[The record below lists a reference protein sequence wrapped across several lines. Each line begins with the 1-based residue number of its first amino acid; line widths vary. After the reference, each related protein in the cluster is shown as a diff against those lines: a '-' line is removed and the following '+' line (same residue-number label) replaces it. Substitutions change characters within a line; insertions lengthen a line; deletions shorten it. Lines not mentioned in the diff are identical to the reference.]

1 MRCFFGFTGIF
12 RRKLPAMSFI
22 LMTALWCLL
31 SPPLGS
37 SPINASERPATA
49 EELSVQSGMP
59 VPSGPNAFAYHPVP
73 VPILSEDPAKARPI
87 GVGPVSI
94 DHDLTLQIGLEAF
107 VSRVDIY
114 LIMYM
119 PALSDTFF
127 FFQPDGSLAPFPA
140 GFKPWKSGKT
150 QTVKNNLLG
159 TIPLY
164 LLPSGDYVFFLLA
177 IPKGTPP
184 ASLGKNFTLWTTT
197 VENLR
202 VSDMA
207 NRAASLGGDAKA
219 AATIIMALGRDYS
232 LKTVADAVMAGKLK
246 KFGEIE
252 AGATKQLQTSDKDIP
267 PICGDA
273 PSLFECKSNLI
284 TALKTLSDEVDEALT
299 EWNKAPKE
307 FERLITAFTTYL
319 GSIGYS
325 GAQISDAILGT
336 YMGGDTKIYIPP
348 HPYCTNFPLG
358 GIVKAG
364 DSYTGCG
371 DFIEPEI
378 DRDEIAGLFSDMDP
392 DDFASMEPG
401 TKGMTFPAYYK
412 GTGSVIM
419 FYSNPNFGEVGCVM
433 EKLVHVA
440 RVGGG
445 GYWDGR
451 LKVYSS
457 VYPTTTGTD
466 GLKCLRSKRTFGVA
480 EGYYTDGGE
489 YKEIFNTE
497 TYSGAAIVKFNKHG
511 LWGGVMGTDSRDVY
525 GGKQITKREW
535 YFDLYECTEAEFN
548 AVANK

>member
-1 MRCFFGFTGIF
+1 MRCSYGFTGVP
-12 RRKLPAMSFI
+12 RRKLSLISFVF
-22 LMTALWCLL
+22 LTVLL
-31 SPPLGS
+31 SFLSEPLGG
-37 SPINASERPATA
+37 PPVFASEQNEAA
-49 EELSVQSGMP
+49 EELTVQAGMP
-59 VPSGPNAFAYHPVP
+59 VPSGPNAFAYDPVP
-73 VPILSEDPAKARPI
+73 VPILSENPGEARPI

-127 FFQPDGSLAPFPA
+127 FFQPDGSLAPFPT
-140 GFKPWKSGKT
+140 GFKPWKAGKT
-150 QTVKNNLLG
+150 GPVNEKLFG

-184 ASLGKNFTLWTTT
+184 ESLGKNFYLWTTT

-207 NRAASLGGDAKA
+207 NRAAYLGGDAKA
-219 AATIIMALGRDYS
+219 AATIIMALGRDYP

-252 AGATKQLQTSDKDIP
+252 VGTTKQLETSDEDIP

-348 HPYCTNFPLG
+348 QPYCTNFPLG

-378 DRDEIAGLFSDMDP
+378 DRDEIADLFSDMDP
-392 DDFASMEPG
+392 DDFTSMEPG

-412 GTGSVIM
+412 GTGSATL
-419 FYSNPNFGEVGCVM
+419 FYSNPNSGEVDCVM
-433 EKLVHVA
+433 ENLVYVA
-440 RVGGG
+440 KVGGI

-451 LKVYSS
+451 LKVYSDG
-457 VYPTTTGTD
+457 YPSKTVTGE
-466 GLKCLRSKRTFGVA
+466 LECLPSSRTWGVA
-480 EGYYTDGGE
+480 EGLYTTDGKYYE
-489 YKEIFNTE
+489 VFSSD
-497 TYSGAAIVKFNKHG
+497 TYSGLASVKFNKHG
-511 LWGGVMGTDSRDVY
+511 LWGGVMGTDIREVY
-525 GGKQITKREW
+525 KGTQTTVKEW
-535 YFDLYECTEAEFN
+535 MFDLYKCSEAEFN
-548 AVANK
+548 AVIGD